1 MTTPPQGGYADNGPM
16 APAQERTWATLS
28 HVVPLVAMVLS
39 AGALGFVGSL
49 VIYLVTRDRGPFVR
63 KHAANSLNIQIV
75 TGIVYL
81 VSIPLMFVLIGFVTW
96 GLALLFAVIVHIIGA
111 TRANAGQWYDPPL
124 TPSFVK

>member
-1 MTTPPQGGYADNGPM
+1 MTNGSQGTYAADEPM
-16 APAQERTWATLS
+16 TPAQERTWATLA

-39 AGALGFVGSL
+39 AGVLGFVGSL
-49 VIYLVTRDRGPFVR
+49 VIYLVARDRGPFVR
-63 KHAANSLNIQIV
+63 QHAANSLNIQIV

-81 VSIPLMFVLIGFVTW
+81 VSIPLMFVLVGFVTW
-96 GLALLFAVIVHIIGA
+96 GLALLFAVVVHIIAA

>member
-1 MTTPPQGGYADNGPM
+1 MTNAPQGGYADDAPM
-16 APAQERTWATLS
+16 TPAQERTWATLA

-49 VIYLVTRDRGPFVR
+49 VIYLVARDRGPFVR
-63 KHAANSLNIQIV
+63 KHASNSLNIQIV

-81 VSIPLMFVLIGFVTW
+81 ISIPLMFVLIGFVTW
-96 GLALLFAVIVHIIGA
+96 GIALLFAIIVHIVAA
-111 TRANAGQWYDPPL
+111 TRANAGHWYDPPL